1 MACERNWP
9 FSLNSG
15 GLISNLSNYRS
26 SRGWFGNDVKQESG
40 VLKNTLLLTGED
52 QNAI

>member
-26 SRGWFGNDVKQESG
+26 SRGRFGNDAKQESG

-52 QNAI
+52 QYAI

>member
-1 MACERNWP
+1 MTCERNWP

-26 SRGWFGNDVKQESG
+26 SRGRFGNDAKQESG
-40 VLKNTLLLTGED
+40 VLKIALFLSVRD
-52 QNAI
+52 QYAI